1 MKLWDS
7 FLQKYLL
14 KLIIDGAALVLL
26 PPGRGQRD
34 GGRVRE
40 LQRDAVLLV
49 PDHARLHRQHR
60 GRGRNPLLEPALP
73 RGRLGHRLP
82 HPHERQVVD
91 SKIGII

>member
-1 MKLWDS
+1 MTCSALP
-7 FLQKYLL
+7 
-14 KLIIDGAALVLL
+14 ALVRL
-26 PPGRGQRD
+26 PPHRGQRD

-60 GRGRNPLLEPALP
+60 GRGRHPLLEPALP

-82 HPHERQVVD
+82 HPHERQAEV
-91 SKIGII
+91 SQIEIM